1 MKNKNPYSF
10 KNNELDFDVFASSIL
25 HKTVNQ
31 LLEANKKDIN
41 IGLSGGNTPI
51 PILEKLKDK
60 DVNWERINFF
70 MVDERCVPLTSDLS
84 NFGNISKA
92 FFSKIDSKSFS
103 LVQENKSFEDSLF
116 EYQREISEN
125 VKIGENGFPVFDLIL
140 LGMGDDG
147 HTASLFP
154 KTEALAEKKQIAVI
168 NKVPQ
173 LNTKRL
179 TLTYPSI
186 LNAKEIIVIVK
197 GSNKEKMINQ
207 IYTGSFCDYPIEKI
221 VAKHSNLKWL
231 IG

>member
-140 LGMGDDG
+140 LGMGDD
-147 HTASLFP
+147 
-154 KTEALAEKKQIAVI
+154 
-168 NKVPQ
+168 
-173 LNTKRL
+173 
-179 TLTYPSI
+179 
-186 LNAKEIIVIVK
+186 
-197 GSNKEKMINQ
+197 
-207 IYTGSFCDYPIEKI
+207 
-221 VAKHSNLKWL
+221 
-231 IG
+231 